1 MPEPRS
7 DIGDTLRKSGVNN
20 VPPSSGPTAQ
30 PAGASS
36 LGHGYQV
43 QSGDTLSKIA
53 KRVYGDA
60 SEWKRIWEANKDT
73 IPNPDLI
80 HPGQQ
85 INLPPK

>member
-7 DIGDTLRKSGVNN
+7 EIADTLKKSGVDM
-20 VPPSSGPTAQ
+20 SAASGPNAQ

-60 SEWKRIWEANKDT
+60 SEWTKIWEANKDT

-85 INLPPK
+85 ITLPPK